1 MRPPALRAILRR
13 PPRRVARRLS
23 AAAAALSVLALALA
37 AWAYEGIPQAEVD
50 LNDGAVWVT
59 STDQHLVA
67 RLNTRSRQI
76 DGEIRTTS
84 ASFDVT
90 QSGQNVLVPDTAA
103 SSVAS
108 VDPTT
113 VTLSQSAQ
121 LTSGAVVAQGADRV
135 IAVNAAEGTVRAA
148 AVPAVASLPAAAPL
162 LANMPGA
169 VAVVGVDG
177 SVHAASPA
185 NGAIVTVPVDGQG
198 WAEPVTRPGRLSAG
212 TDVAVTAVGR
222 DTVVLERGTG
232 TVHLPGGTDVD
243 LGEPGLALQQPGPES
258 DSVLLASRTALITV
272 GLDDGRVTSVP
283 ASEGTPAPGV
293 AAQPVRLGGCAYA
306 AWSGS
311 GQYVRQCGSERT
323 TVHDDALGS
332 AGAPVFRVNRD
343 AIVINDVVTG
353 GVWLPDEQLV
363 LVEDWTD
370 VTSQTDEDSDTEDD
384 SARTSDSQSQ
394 PERTDENHAPEAV
407 DDAFGVRPG
416 RSTVLPVLANDSDPD
431 GDVLTAAPVGRP
443 SNAAVAVAQDGLA
456 LRLDVPDDAAG
467 TISVPYTADDGRG
480 LSDSATATV
489 EVHPWEVNSAPE
501 QLMTPTVTVSGTA
514 SASLSVLGSWQD
526 PDGDTAYLVSAQGEG
541 LDVRTTNEGVVT
553 VRDLQG
559 APGTRE
565 LTVVVSDGRQT
576 ASGTVTVD
584 VRAAD
589 AQTPV
594 ANADHVRVVAGS
606 QTVVS
611 PLDNDSSPSGEALSL
626 AAIEQTPEGTS
637 ATLDRRAGTFTFSA
651 EAAGTYYLD
660 YDVAAGAAVAKG
672 IVRVDVV
679 EPAEASVPPVTE
691 NDTALLREG
700 GAVTIAPLSNDF
712 DPTGGIL
719 VLQSAT
725 APAESGVSVTVVD
738 HSLLQITSAGPLS
751 QGLDIEYTVSNGEPT
766 SIGRVTV
773 VPVSAGQVQVP
784 VAGPDTAV
792 VRVGD
797 VVTVPV
803 LDNDTSPSGLT
814 LSVGQDLETVG
825 GSLGTAWV
833 SEDSVR
839 FKAGETPGRTTL
851 SYTAVDS
858 EGQTSSAPI
867 EIEVRARDDEANSA
881 PVPRPL
887 EASTVGGS
895 PVTIRVPLE
904 GADPDGDS
912 VSLVGLGQAPPA
924 HGTVTSDG
932 ARLVYTPTGAAT
944 GTDTFTYTVQDRFGA
959 QATGTVR
966 VGVAPAPTTNAAP
979 VATDDLVTA
988 QPGRTVAAEVLANDL
1003 DADGDALSLVGTPT
1017 CDDDALT
1024 LSVRANRV
1032 MAVLPQTEGLYTV
1045 HYTVTDSRGGTDVGT
1060 LTIRVTAQ
1068 APPVSP
1074 VGVDDHVTVDQVAA
1088 DGTVTV
1094 PVLDNDKD
1102 ADGSPWDLTVTAD
1115 DPRAQVTDQS
1125 IRATIGE
1132 EQYLVLYTVTDVD
1145 GRTGSAVVVVP
1156 ARSELRPRVDSSQV
1170 PVRIPAG
1177 QTSEVELSSY
1187 VLTRAGTTP
1196 VVADASTLNAGTGL
1210 DSVRAGDS
1218 GRSLSA
1224 TPTAGFTGQSSITL
1238 AVADGTGSDALSS
1251 TITLPVLVVS
1261 TTNTPP
1267 VITPTEVT
1275 VAPGE
1280 PAVTADLAAMTRDAD
1295 SDPLV
1300 FTAGAA
1306 PEGFSTSVSGSTLS
1320 VSAADDAVPGTAGSL
1335 EVRVEDGTNAAVT
1348 ATLPLRVVASTR
1360 PRMTAA
1366 PTTLVSDGSPVSVDV
1381 ATLVTN
1387 PFPGRPITL
1396 SREPQ
1401 VTSGAGSV
1409 TAAGTTLTIAPESG
1423 FTGRLVVSYEA
1434 LDATGSASRAVVGT
1448 VTVTVASPPDAP
1460 TGVRAAPSGAS
1471 AMAVSWSPG
1480 ADHGSPITSYIVTE
1494 TGGAGTWTCTASPC
1508 RADGL
1513 ATGGTYSFRVVA
1525 VNGAGRSAPSA
1536 PSAPTA
1542 LEATPDAPVVTPD
1555 PNGRARATWSAVSVE
1570 GATVTYEAQLLRDG
1584 QTVNSY
1590 TGPATEASFGNA
1602 QPGGYTVR
1610 VRALVEGGGASP
1622 WSTAGLNVF
1631 GAPGAPGTPS
1641 IQYDGSALRISWS
1654 PAPAN
1659 GAAVTYA
1666 VSVTGAISRSQTTS
1680 DTSLTVP
1687 AGGLG
1692 PGSHSVSVTV
1702 TPSNAAGSGTAS
1714 SGSHEFT
1721 VTGKPLPP
1729 STPGAEATGVNGQIK
1744 VTSRSTPVGGNG
1756 WSADDLDIEYRVV
1769 SGGDVVQD
1777 WTSERTFSG
1786 LTDGAPYTVQAR
1798 AVDEDEDDTAS
1809 DLVSSGTVTPY
1820 GPPSE
1825 PSVSCSA
1832 QGGGV
1837 SCTWTAGATGGRPT
1851 TYQGD
1856 TSRNEHAPQVEASG
1870 TRSFSPGAGNK
1881 VTWCVRARNDAGQT
1895 SDWECSS
1902 ATAGPRVAVGTEKSF
1917 PIITDIDEAPEAR
1930 CTPQDV
1936 DDTGW
1941 SPSVCRRLVIDASGF
1956 NPDSTVQC
1964 GYRYSEPGGGSWYE
1978 ESFTVDS
1985 DGAARHRFPHRV
1997 DAGRVPPSYSITC
2010 TQQ

>member
-1 MRPPALRAILRR
+1 MRSPAFRAMRR
-13 PPRRVARRLS
+13 PSRRVARRLS
-23 AAAAALSVLALALA
+23 AAAAVLSVLALALA

-67 RLNTRSRQI
+67 RLNTRSRQV
-76 DGEIRTTS
+76 DGDIRTTS

-148 AVPAVASLPAAAPL
+148 TVPTVAALPSAAPL

-169 VAVVGVDG
+169 VAVVGTDG

-185 NGAIVTVPVDGQG
+185 SGAIVTVPVDGQG
-198 WAEPVTRPGRLSAG
+198 WAEPVTRPGRLSSG

-283 ASEGTPAPGV
+283 ASEGTPAPGA

-323 TVHDDALGS
+323 TVHDDALGT
-332 AGAPVFRVNRD
+332 ATAPVFRVNRD

-353 GVWLPDEQLV
+353 SVWLPDEQLV

-431 GDVLTAAPVGRP
+431 GDVLTATPVGRP
-443 SNAAVAVAQDGLA
+443 SNAAVTQAQDGLA
-456 LRLDVPDDAAG
+456 LRLDVPADAAG

-501 QLMTPTVTVSGTA
+501 QLTTPTVTVSGTA

-541 LDVRTTNEGVVT
+541 LDVRTTNEGAVT

-589 AQTPV
+589 AQAPV

-606 QTVVS
+606 QAVVS

-626 AAIEQTPEGTS
+626 AAIDQTPEGTS

-679 EPAEASVPPVTE
+679 EPAEPSVPPVTE

-751 QGLDIEYTVSNGEPT
+751 QSLDIEYTVSNGEPT
-766 SIGRVTV
+766 SMGQVTV

-784 VAGPDTAV
+784 VANPDTAV

-814 LSVGQDLETVG
+814 LSVGQGLETVG
-825 GSLGTAWV
+825 GAPGTAWV

-858 EGQTSSAPI
+858 EGQTSSAQI

-904 GADPDGDS
+904 GTDPDGDS

-924 HGTVTSDG
+924 HGTVTPDG
-932 ARLVYTPTGAAT
+932 GRLVYTPTGTAT

-988 QPGRTVAAEVLANDL
+988 QPGRTVAAEVLVNDL
-1003 DADGDALSLVGTPT
+1003 DADGDSLSLVGTPT

-1060 LTIRVTAQ
+1060 LTIQVTAQ
-1068 APPVSP
+1068 APLVSP

-1102 ADGSPWDLTVTAD
+1102 ADGSPWDLTVTTD

-1156 ARSELRPRVDSSQV
+1156 ARDELRPRVDSARV

-1177 QTSEVELSSY
+1177 RTSEVELSSY

-1196 VVADASTLNAGTGL
+1196 VIADASTPNAGTGL
-1210 DSVRAGDS
+1210 DSAQASGA
-1218 GRSLSA
+1218 GRSLSV
-1224 TPTAGFTGQSSITL
+1224 TPTAGFTGQTSLTL

-1267 VITPTEVT
+1267 VLTPTEVT

-1335 EVRVEDGTNAAVT
+1335 EVRVEDGVNAAVT
-1348 ATLPLRVVASTR
+1348 TTLPLRVVASTR
-1360 PRMTAA
+1360 PHMTAA
-1366 PTTLVSDGSPVSVDV
+1366 PTTIASDGSPVSVDV

-1387 PFPGRPITL
+1387 PFPDRPITL

-1401 VTSGAGSV
+1401 VTSGAGGV
-1409 TAAGTTLTIAPESG
+1409 TASGTTLTITPDSG
-1423 FTGRLVVSYEA
+1423 FTGRIVVSYEA

-1448 VTVTVASPPDAP
+1448 VTVIVASPPDAP
-1460 TGVRAAPSGAS
+1460 TGVRAEPSGAS

-1513 ATGGTYSFRVVA
+1513 TTGGTYSFQVVA

-1536 PSAPTA
+1536 PSAPAA
-1542 LEATPDAPVVTPD
+1542 LEATPSAPVLTPAAD
-1555 PNGRARATWSAVSVE
+1555 GRAWAEWSAVSVE
-1570 GATVTYEAQLLRDG
+1570 GATVTYEAQLLKDG

-1610 VRALVEGGGASP
+1610 VRALVEGGGASQ
-1622 WSTAGLNVF
+1622 WSAASLNVF
-1631 GAPGAPGTPS
+1631 GAPGAPGSPS
-1641 IQYDGSALRISWS
+1641 IQYDGSALRIEWA

-1659 GAAVTYA
+1659 GAEVDYA
-1666 VSVTGAISRSQTTS
+1666 VSVSGSISRSQTTS
-1680 DTSLTVP
+1680 ATSLTVP
-1687 AGGLG
+1687 AGGLSAG
-1692 PGSHSVSVTV
+1692 RHSVSVTV
-1702 TPSNAAGSGTAS
+1702 TPSNAAGSGPAS
-1714 SGSHEFT
+1714 SGSYDFT
-1721 VTGKPLPP
+1721 VTGKPPPP
-1729 STPGAEATGVNGQIK
+1729 SMPGAEATGVNGQIK
-1744 VTSRSTPVGGNG
+1744 VTTRSTPVGGNG
-1756 WSADDLDIEYRVV
+1756 WSADDLDIQYRVV

-1777 WTSERTFSG
+1777 WTSERTFSD

-1798 AVDEDEDDTAS
+1798 AVGEDGDDDAAS

-1917 PIITDIDEAPEAR
+1917 PIITDLNEAPEAR
-1930 CTPQDV
+1930 CTQQDV
-1936 DDTGW
+1936 DDTGYP
-1941 SPSVCRRLVIDASGF
+1941 PSVCRRLVIDASGF
-1956 NPDSTVQC
+1956 NPNSTVQC
-1964 GYRYSEPGGGSWYE
+1964 SYQYSEPRGGSWYE

-1985 DGAARHRFPHRV
+1985 DGVARHRFPHRV

>member
-1 MRPPALRAILRR
+1 MRSPAFRAMRR
-13 PPRRVARRLS
+13 PSRRVARRLS
-23 AAAAALSVLALALA
+23 AAAAVLSVLALALA

-67 RLNTRSRQI
+67 RLNTRSRQV
-76 DGEIRTTS
+76 DGDIRTTS

-121 LTSGAVVAQGADRV
+121 LTSGAAVAQGADRV
-135 IAVNAAEGTVRAA
+135 IAVNSAEGTVRAA
-148 AVPAVASLPAAAPL
+148 TVPTVAALPSAAPL

-169 VAVVGVDG
+169 VAVVGTDG

-185 NGAIVTVPVDGQG
+185 SGAIVTVPVDGQG
-198 WAEPVTRPGRLSAG
+198 WAEPVTRPGRLSA
-212 TDVAVTAVGR
+212 
-222 DTVVLERGTG
+222 
-232 TVHLPGGTDVD
+232 GTDVD

-323 TVHDDALGS
+323 TVHDDALGT
-332 AGAPVFRVNRD
+332 ATAPVFRVNRD

-353 GVWLPDEQLV
+353 SVWLPDEQLV

-431 GDVLTAAPVGRP
+431 GDVLTATPVGRP
-443 SNAAVAVAQDGLA
+443 SNAAVTQAQDGLA
-456 LRLDVPDDAAG
+456 LRLDVPADAAG

-501 QLMTPTVTVSGTA
+501 QLTTPTVTVSGTA

-541 LDVRTTNEGVVT
+541 LDVRTTNEGTVT

-589 AQTPV
+589 AQEPV

-606 QTVVS
+606 QAVVS

-626 AAIEQTPEGTS
+626 AAIDQTPEGTS

-679 EPAEASVPPVTE
+679 EPAEPSVPPVTE

-751 QGLDIEYTVSNGEPT
+751 QSLDIEYTVSNGEPT
-766 SIGRVTV
+766 SMGQVTV

-784 VAGPDTAV
+784 VANPDTAV

-814 LSVGQDLETVG
+814 LSVGQGLETVG
-825 GSLGTAWV
+825 GAPGTAWV

-858 EGQTSSAPI
+858 EGQTSSAQI

-904 GADPDGDS
+904 GTDPDGDS

-924 HGTVTSDG
+924 HGTVTPDG
-932 ARLVYTPTGAAT
+932 GRLVYTPTGTAT

-988 QPGRTVAAEVLANDL
+988 QPGRTVAAEVLVNDL
-1003 DADGDALSLVGTPT
+1003 DADGDSLSLVGTPT

-1060 LTIRVTAQ
+1060 LTIQVTAQ
-1068 APPVSP
+1068 APLVSP

-1102 ADGSPWDLTVTAD
+1102 ADGSPWDLTVTTD

-1156 ARSELRPRVDSSQV
+1156 ARDELRPRVDSARV

-1177 QTSEVELSSY
+1177 RTSEVELSSY

-1196 VVADASTLNAGTGL
+1196 VIADASTPNAGTGL
-1210 DSVRAGDS
+1210 DSAQASGA
-1218 GRSLSA
+1218 GRSLSV
-1224 TPTAGFTGQSSITL
+1224 TPTAGFTGQTSLTL

-1267 VITPTEVT
+1267 VLTPTEVT

-1335 EVRVEDGTNAAVT
+1335 EVRVEDGVNAAVT
-1348 ATLPLRVVASTR
+1348 TTLPLRVVASTR
-1360 PRMTAA
+1360 PHMTAA
-1366 PTTLVSDGSPVSVDV
+1366 PTTIASDGSPVSVDV

-1387 PFPGRPITL
+1387 PFPDRPITL

-1401 VTSGAGSV
+1401 VTSGAGGV
-1409 TAAGTTLTIAPESG
+1409 TASGTTLTITPDSG
-1423 FTGRLVVSYEA
+1423 FTGRIVVSYEA

-1448 VTVTVASPPDAP
+1448 VTVIVASPPDAP
-1460 TGVRAAPSGAS
+1460 TGVRAEPSGAS

-1513 ATGGTYSFRVVA
+1513 TTGGTYSFQVVA

-1536 PSAPTA
+1536 PSAPAA
-1542 LEATPDAPVVTPD
+1542 LEATPSAPVLTPAAD
-1555 PNGRARATWSAVSVE
+1555 GRAWAEWSAVSVE
-1570 GATVTYEAQLLRDG
+1570 GATVTYEAQLLKDG

-1610 VRALVEGGGASP
+1610 VRALVEGGGASQ
-1622 WSTAGLNVF
+1622 WSAASLNVF
-1631 GAPGAPGTPS
+1631 GAPGAPGSPS
-1641 IQYDGSALRISWS
+1641 IQYDGSALRIEWA

-1659 GAAVTYA
+1659 GAEVDYA
-1666 VSVTGAISRSQTTS
+1666 VSVSGSISRSQTTS
-1680 DTSLTVP
+1680 ATSLTVP
-1687 AGGLG
+1687 AGGLSAG
-1692 PGSHSVSVTV
+1692 RHSVSVTV
-1702 TPSNAAGSGTAS
+1702 TPSNAAGSGPAS
-1714 SGSHEFT
+1714 SGSYDFT
-1721 VTGKPLPP
+1721 VTGKPPPP
-1729 STPGAEATGVNGQIK
+1729 SMPGAEATGVNGQIK
-1744 VTSRSTPVGGNG
+1744 VTTRSTPVGGNG
-1756 WSADDLDIEYRVV
+1756 WSADDLDIQYRVV

-1777 WTSERTFSG
+1777 WTSERTFSD

-1798 AVDEDEDDTAS
+1798 AVGEDGDDDAAS

-1917 PIITDIDEAPEAR
+1917 PIITDLNEAPEAR
-1930 CTPQDV
+1930 CTQQDV
-1936 DDTGW
+1936 DDTGYP
-1941 SPSVCRRLVIDASGF
+1941 PSVCRRLVIDASGF
-1956 NPDSTVQC
+1956 NPNSTVQC
-1964 GYRYSEPGGGSWYE
+1964 SYQYSEPRGGSWYE

-1985 DGAARHRFPHRV
+1985 DGVARHRFPHRV